1 MSLKDFKIKQSDID
15 TKGVVGAPD
24 VLSGTAT
31 ENKMIFDRLIR
42 DAVRNYYNDLVDAL
56 EQYGVESIAQNAG
69 KVKKL
74 RLNDDGYLE
83 VSEDGVTFKV
93 AGSGGHKIVGQDN
106 KPLPD
111 RTTMWFQNA
120 EVTDSGSSTVVRTKP
135 DWTDVKNKPLVGEK
149 TAFFEWSE
157 GYVPEDWVGPNEW
170 RGFYKVSS
178 TPLSREELVG
188 CVVEYTTADGIK
200 GEVTI
205 TEEMID
211 EVKNGEVLVAY
222 INDYVDIYL
231 GIPICSVETTF
242 ELGTLEMVLDRGLW
256 VAYDDPGVGDTITK
270 ISKVSG
276 ETWDKALMPK
286 IEKGDLPPIAW
297 EDLENR
303 PFGETVYEDDCELL
317 PKPEIAFTAPTIVG
331 NYEFCKLSSRALR
344 YEQLMKTVFKA
355 SLQNAT
361 AEATIDTGSV
371 YQQTDEFVHFYLG
384 PFFLGDVETGDYAY
398 IAAYKAGDLTV
409 PGGGVITVPEEGL
422 YIGKPIG
429 SSFPFNMEFA
439 LNGPNKYYYLH
450 IGYVCDEGVKKI
462 DEKFLPER
470 DTDEVKF
477 TKDLITTYEIG
488 SISLE
493 NGQAVIPAEGKTL
506 QEVWDT
512 IFVTELPPTVEEP
525 KVTLGAQKFKAYE
538 VGEKVETTY
547 NVELSAGK
555 YSYGPDTGITASAWS
570 VKDTLGVELTSSVGA
585 FSTLVVRDNT
595 SYSITATATHGA
607 GAIPF
612 TNLGNEYPE
621 GQIAAGEKSATSAA
635 ITGYRNGFYGT
646 AADKEA
652 AIDSSFVRGLAN
664 KSGKTPAAGNV
675 WNLAIPVGAM
685 RIVFAYPA
693 TIRDVSSV
701 LDVNGLNAEIKSA
714 FTKYTVSV
722 EGANGYEGIDYK
734 VCVLDRAAATTEA
747 NTFKITI

>member
-1 MSLKDFKIKQSDID
+1 MSLKDFKIKQSDIE
-15 TKGVVGAPD
+15 TKGVVASPD

-31 ENKMIFDRLIR
+31 ENKMVFDRLIR
-42 DAVRNYYNDLVDAL
+42 DAVKNYYNDLVDAL
-56 EQYGVESIAQNAG
+56 EQYGVENIAQNAG

-106 KPLPD
+106 LMPLPD

-120 EVTDSGSSTVVRTKP
+120 EVVDNGTSTVVRAKP
-135 DWTDVKNKPLVGEK
+135 DWADVKNKPLVGEK

-188 CVVEYTTADGIK
+188 CVVEYTTADGIN

-211 EVKNGEVLVAY
+211 EVNNGEVLVAY
-222 INDYVDIYL
+222 INDYVDIYI

-242 ELGTLEMVLDRGLW
+242 DLGMLDMVLDRGLW
-256 VAYDDPGVGDTITK
+256 VAYDDPGVGDTIRK

-276 ETWDKALMPK
+276 ATWDKALLPP
-286 IEKGDLPPIAW
+286 IEKEDLPPVPWKII
-297 EDLENR
+297 EDK
-303 PFGETVYEDDCELL
+303 PFGDIVIEDSFTTREDM
-317 PKPEIAFTAPTIVG
+317 PIAFTAFTG
-331 NYEFCKLSSRALR
+331 FSSYEYTKVSELTLS
-344 YEQLMKTVFKA
+344 YEQLMRTVFT
-355 SLQNAT
+355 AT
-361 AEATIDTGSV
+361 VDGTYSGTIENEGSV
-371 YQQTDEFVHFYLG
+371 LDYNEQYTHFILGIYGYPTDLPFIVAYQAGEITMYNGKTFIAPSAGTYFGKH
-384 PFFLGDVETGDYAY
+384 PSETFPDGA
-398 IAAYKAGDLTV
+398 I
-409 PGGGVITVPEEGL
+409 
-422 YIGKPIG
+422 IG
-429 SSFPFNMEFA
+429 FR
-439 LNGPNKYYYLH
+439 
-450 IGYVCDEGVKKI
+450 CDEGVKKI
-462 DEKFLPER
+462 DEKYLPER

-477 TKDLITTYEIG
+477 TEDLTTTYEIG
-488 SISLE
+488 NITLE
-493 NGQAVIPAEGKTL
+493 NGRAVIPAEGKTI

-512 IFVTELPPTVEEP
+512 IFVKEMPPTVTEP
-525 KVTLGAQKFKAYE
+525 KVTLTAAACKPYE
-538 VGEKVETTY
+538 VGQEVTPSY
-547 NVELSAGK
+547 NAVLSAGA
-555 YSYGPDTGITASAWS
+555 YSYGPETGIKATEWEVSNSKGVKRTHSGDVSGGVTGEFSIITVEDDTAY
-570 VKDTLGVELTSSVGA
+570 
-585 FSTLVVRDNT
+585 R
-595 SYSITATATHGA
+595 ITAVATHGA
-607 GAIPF
+607 GAVPF
-612 TNLGNEYPE
+612 TNLGNAYPE
-621 GQIAAGEKSATSAA
+621 GAIAAGTKSATSAK

-646 AADKEA
+646 ADTKAS
-652 AIDSSFVRGLAN
+652 AIDSDFVRGLAN

-675 WNLAIPVGAM
+675 WNLAVPVGAM
-685 RIVFAYPA
+685 RIAFAYPA

-714 FTKYTVSV
+714 FTKHTVSV

-734 VCVLDRAAATTEA
+734 VYVLDRATAVTEA

>member
-24 VLSGTAT
+24 VLSGTAA

-106 KPLPD
+106 KLLPD

-188 CVVEYTTADGIK
+188 CVVEYTTADGIN

-286 IEKGDLPPIAW
+286 IEKEDLPPVPW
-297 EDLENR
+297 ELIEDK
-303 PFGETVYEDDCELL
+303 PFGEVVIEDSFTTRENM
-317 PKPEIAFTAPTIVG
+317 PIAFTAFTG
-331 NYEFCKLSSRALR
+331 FSSYEYTKVSELTLS
-344 YEQLMKTVFKA
+344 YEQLMKTVFT
-355 SLQNAT
+355 AT
-361 AEATIDTGSV
+361 VDGTYSGTIENEGSV
-371 YQQTDEFVHFYLG
+371 LDRSEQYTHFILGIYGYPTDLPFIVAYQAGEITMYNGKTFIAPSAGTYFGRH
-384 PFFLGDVETGDYAY
+384 PSETFPNGA
-398 IAAYKAGDLTV
+398 
-409 PGGGVITVPEEGL
+409 VIG
-422 YIGKPIG
+422 
-429 SSFPFNMEFA
+429 FR
-439 LNGPNKYYYLH
+439 
-450 IGYVCDEGVKKI
+450 CDEGVKKI
-462 DEKFLPER
+462 DEKYLPER

-525 KVTLGAQKFKAYE
+525 KVLLTVPEAKAYE
-538 VGEKVETTY
+538 VGEKVTPSY
-547 NVELSAGK
+547 SAALSAGK

-570 VKDTLGVELTSSVGA
+570 VKDTKGVELTSIVGA
-585 FSTLVVRDNT
+585 FSELTVRDDT
-595 SYSITATATHGA
+595 SYSITATANHRA

-621 GQIAAGEKSATSAA
+621 GQIVGGEKSATSAA

-652 AIDSSFVRGLAN
+652 AIDSSFVRSLAS

-685 RIVFAYPA
+685 RIAFAYPA

-722 EGANGYEGIDYK
+722 EGANGYAGIDYK
-734 VCVLDRAAATTEA
+734 VYVLDRAAATTEA

>member
-24 VLSGTAT
+24 VLSGTAA

-83 VSEDGVTFKV
+83 VSEDGVNFKV

-106 KPLPD
+106 KFLPD

-120 EVTDSGSSTVVRTKP
+120 EVTDSGSSTVVRAKP
-135 DWTDVKNKPLVGEK
+135 DWSDVKNKPLVGEK

-188 CVVEYTTADGIK
+188 CVVEYTTADGIN

-222 INDYVDIYL
+222 INNYVDIYL

-242 ELGTLEMVLDRGLW
+242 DLGTLEMVLDRGLW

-286 IEKGDLPPIAW
+286 IEKGDLPPVPW
-297 EDLENR
+297 ELIEDK
-303 PFGETVYEDDCELL
+303 PFGEVVVEDSFTTREDM
-317 PKPEIAFTAPTIVG
+317 PIAFTAFTG
-331 NYEFCKLSSRALR
+331 FSSYEYTKVSELTLS
-344 YEQLMKTVFKA
+344 YEQLMKTVFT
-355 SLQNAT
+355 AT
-361 AEATIDTGSV
+361 VDGTYSGTIENEGSV
-371 YQQTDEFVHFYLG
+371 LDRSEQYTHFILGIYGYPTDLPFIVAYQAGEITMYNGKTFIAPSAGTYFGRH
-384 PFFLGDVETGDYAY
+384 PSETFPDGA
-398 IAAYKAGDLTV
+398 
-409 PGGGVITVPEEGL
+409 VIG
-422 YIGKPIG
+422 
-429 SSFPFNMEFA
+429 FR
-439 LNGPNKYYYLH
+439 
-450 IGYVCDEGVKKI
+450 CDEGVKKI
-462 DEKFLPER
+462 DEKYLPER

-488 SISLE
+488 SITLE

-506 QEVWDT
+506 EEVWDT

-538 VGEKVETTY
+538 VGEKVRPTY

-555 YSYGPDTGITASAWS
+555 YSYGPATGITASAWS
-570 VKDTLGVELTSSVGA
+570 VKDTKGVELTSIVGA
-585 FSTLVVRDNT
+585 FSELVVRDNT
-595 SYSITATATHGA
+595 SYRITATATHGA
-607 GAIPF
+607 GAIPV
-612 TNLGNEYPE
+612 TNLGNEYPD
-621 GQIAAGEKSATSAA
+621 GRIAAGTKSATSAA

-652 AIDSSFVRGLAN
+652 AIDSAFVRSLAN

-734 VCVLDRAAATTEA
+734 VYVLDRATAVTEA